1 MSWFQNLAGK
11 AENILTKIDQNA
23 ATVLQTRPTSGDVEG
38 APLLEV
44 SVMTNEA
51 PSPNVPKPRMVV
63 SKSSLL
69 SKKMPKGMVR
79 SASNASY
86 EKSQEQEAETQ
97 SVKSEKQ
104 NISGSS
110 SRRSSLTSKKDGT
123 VIDMSELV
131 TNHSS
136 HDVREPN
143 YSIEKEMAALKIV
156 LAEIKA
162 ERDELKGE
170 LDAALSQQ
178 LSNGETE
185 SKLLELEVLCQN
197 LSTEKNSL
205 AGKLLA
211 IDEVNSKYVKS
222 ISELESTIA
231 KHIQSEQEL
240 NGKLETAKLETENVL
255 SELQQ
260 YRVRA
265 HATLQLK
272 EKTIEQLKEQMNGS
286 RADDGISPNDAT
298 VSSAEQIL
306 QIELEQT
313 RQEKANLLEELN
325 NLNERM
331 RQREAQWLSNE
342 EKLRLT
348 VNGLEQNGHRFQQQV
363 SFEMDKFKLLED
375 DFHAQQKELA
385 SAREELIKQRTSF
398 TMRLHEK
405 ESEINK
411 LRNKI
416 HNRPVSPLNDHEDRD
431 ADPEKV
437 SKKELL
443 IGRRKDKKEKKTAYA
458 TLEGESS
465 PEEELETKSP
475 SKTKKS
481 KTFKFPTKSKEKREK
496 SREKDRE
503 KPESSKPEECVKAP
517 EKGDK
522 DKDKKKDKEKKEK
535 EKKDKSKDKKDKK
548 LKQGSVSE
556 EVLELGDAQPIFGVS
571 LGLATERSRCHD
583 GVNLPLVVRDCIDYL
598 QEHGLQSE
606 QIYKV
611 EAVKTKLQQLKRT
624 YNNREGSCV
633 GEMDV
638 PIACGLLKMFLR
650 ELPEPILTTD
660 LSSRFEEVASHS
672 QVSQQEQE
680 LVCLVEQLPSCNR
693 TLLSWMF
700 MHVDAVTQ
708 NEDFTKMNAQN
719 IAMLLSPTLQMSHRL
734 FVAILCHCSTLFADT
749 NLHK

>member
-1 MSWFQNLAGK
+1 MDFDSPDCVEKDFPGLYASDASGK
-11 AENILTKIDQNA
+11 
-23 ATVLQTRPTSGDVEG
+23 
-38 APLLEV
+38 
-44 SVMTNEA
+44 
-51 PSPNVPKPRMVV
+51 
-63 SKSSLL
+63 
-69 SKKMPKGMVR
+69 
-79 SASNASY
+79 
-86 EKSQEQEAETQ
+86 
-97 SVKSEKQ
+97 
-104 NISGSS
+104 
-110 SRRSSLTSKKDGT
+110 SKKD
-123 VIDMSELV
+123 DKDFS
-131 TNHSS
+131 
-136 HDVREPN
+136 
-143 YSIEKEMAALKIV
+143 
-156 LAEIKA
+156 
-162 ERDELKGE
+162 
-170 LDAALSQQ
+170 
-178 LSNGETE
+178 
-185 SKLLELEVLCQN
+185 
-197 LSTEKNSL
+197 
-205 AGKLLA
+205 
-211 IDEVNSKYVKS
+211 
-222 ISELESTIA
+222 
-231 KHIQSEQEL
+231 
-240 NGKLETAKLETENVL
+240 
-255 SELQQ
+255 
-260 YRVRA
+260 
-265 HATLQLK
+265 
-272 EKTIEQLKEQMNGS
+272 
-286 RADDGISPNDAT
+286 DG
-298 VSSAEQIL
+298 
-306 QIELEQT
+306 
-313 RQEKANLLEELN
+313 
-325 NLNERM
+325 
-331 RQREAQWLSNE
+331 
-342 EKLRLT
+342 
-348 VNGLEQNGHRFQQQV
+348 
-363 SFEMDKFKLLED
+363 
-375 DFHAQQKELA
+375 
-385 SAREELIKQRTSF
+385 
-398 TMRLHEK
+398 
-405 ESEINK
+405 
-411 LRNKI
+411 
-416 HNRPVSPLNDHEDRD
+416 
-431 ADPEKV
+431 DPEKV

-496 SREKDRE
+496 SREKEKE
-503 KPESSKPEECVKAP
+503 KPESSKQEESIRAP
-517 EKGDK
+517 EKGEK
-522 DKDKKKDKEKKEK
+522 EKDKKKDKDKKEK

-749 NLHK
+749 SLHKYIPPITASSPNLPETPDEISIELRKQESLLAQIHAEMNAGFVTKKREEQLWEVQRIITQLKRKLRSFEKKSDCVQKSLDDTVDGDISIDLNLQKSKLSCSDDESSIKTVTAISTESATNTEAKNTPQETSDETGPAERKASVTESPDTATVKQDGSGAMHQTAPEVPLVSDKVTVTDNGFLLLPQNHPEYLTLIRLQLENQELVNWKGQLQSRIQTERNEIVKMKKLLVVDGGINVSAAADASSVTASEEYEKLMAHYVKENALLEQKRQMLAKEIFEENKNLIQMQVELALNRYRI